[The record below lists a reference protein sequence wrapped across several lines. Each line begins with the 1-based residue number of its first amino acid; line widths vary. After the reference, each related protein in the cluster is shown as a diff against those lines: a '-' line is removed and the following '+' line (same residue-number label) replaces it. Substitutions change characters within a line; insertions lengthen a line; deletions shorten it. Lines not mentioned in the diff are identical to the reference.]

1 MQPLKSTKKET
12 SLTMQVYCHLKCLG
26 GCPKV
31 PAGSSTSIVLVV
43 LLSQFILMRPGLSGW
58 FTQGKRQSL
67 RSLSRSLE
75 AEQSSGEHQGLLR
88 GAEESKDGW
97 VPFQKEGR
105 VPDSCHGELL
115 TLRLNSVACRDLR
128 FSLGKSRQI

>member
-1 MQPLKSTKKET
+1 MYVAPEKHKKRNIIDNVGVLSPEV
-12 SLTMQVYCHLKCLG
+12 LR

-43 LLSQFILMRPGLSGW
+43 LLRQSILMKPGLSGW
-58 FTQGKRQSL
+58 FTQGKCQSL
-67 RSLSRSLE
+67 RNLSRSLE
-75 AEQSSGEHQGLLR
+75 AEQSSGEHQGVLR

-105 VPDSCHGELL
+105 VPDSCHG
-115 TLRLNSVACRDLR
+115 
-128 FSLGKSRQI
+128 